1 MKRSAYFSIDAPV
14 FHGKTMPQK
23 GNIVGY
29 GAIINSFDLQ
39 IPMSSPIT
47 MVSAKN
53 NIEKEN
59 LLKKSYVVRN

>member
-39 IPMSSPIT
+39 IPIT